1 MQKGDDFML
10 HKRFFAILAAAAIAA
25 SAAGCSKTKG
35 REQSQDAPQIDP
47 PFESAFETEAP
58 VASNEQQV
66 VGKVTSIEGSK
77 ITIELGE
84 LTQKKP
90 GRNSDGNGNGN
101 KKERSGNNNNKKKKS
116 SGNGNN
122 RPDND
127 KKERPEGFD
136 GKEKFGGM
144 FGYTFNAT
152 GGNATYDLSGLSE
165 IKLENDSDDTP
176 DTVDEIK
183 TGDVVVIEVGKDGK
197 ATSLTVKSL
206 SRRGNR
212 KPSNNGSSDDDNG

>member
-1 MQKGDDFML
+1 ML
-10 HKRFFAILAAAAIAA
+10 HKRVFAILTAAAIAA
-25 SAAGCSKTKG
+25 SAAGCSKTNG
-35 REQSQDAPQIDP
+35 REQPQDAPQIDP

-101 KKERSGNNNNKKKKS
+101 GNKKERSGNKNKKS

-127 KKERPEGFD
+127 KRERPSNFD
-136 GKEKFGGM
+136 GKERPSGM

-152 GGNATYDLSGLSE
+152 GGNATYDLSGLTE

-206 SRRGNR
+206 SRRGSR
-212 KPSNNGSSDDDNG
+212 KPSDKSSNNDNG

>member
-1 MQKGDDFML
+1 ML
-10 HKRFFAILAAAAIAA
+10 HKRIFAILTAAAIAS
-25 SAAGCSKTKG
+25 SAAGCSKIKG

-47 PFESAFETEAP
+47 PFESVFETEAP

-90 GRNSDGNGNGN
+90 SRNNDGNGNGN
-101 KKERSGNNNNKKKKS
+101 GNKNNKKKS

-127 KKERPEGFD
+127 KRERPEGSD

-152 GGNATYDLSGLSE
+152 GGNATYDLFRSYR
-165 IKLENDSDDTP
+165 D
-176 DTVDEIK
+176 
-183 TGDVVVIEVGKDGK
+183 K
-197 ATSLTVKSL
+197 A
-206 SRRGNR
+206 
-212 KPSNNGSSDDDNG
+212 